1 MPPENETTQ
10 EEAVD
15 EVEETEGEEEEEK
28 PILFELQILPPAN
41 IGTGKG
47 RLVPW
52 WNRQNQYKKRKWV
65 SGKHRRQRR
74 EREAEC
80 SENS

>member
-1 MPPENETTQ
+1 MPPENETIQ

-15 EVEETEGEEEEEK
+15 EAEEEEEK
-28 PILFELQILPPAN
+28 PVLFELQVLPPSN
-41 IGTGKG
+41 IGTGRG

-52 WNRQNQYKKRKWV
+52 WNRENQYKKRKWV
-65 SGKHRRQRR
+65 SGKRRRQRR

-80 SENS
+80 SEDS